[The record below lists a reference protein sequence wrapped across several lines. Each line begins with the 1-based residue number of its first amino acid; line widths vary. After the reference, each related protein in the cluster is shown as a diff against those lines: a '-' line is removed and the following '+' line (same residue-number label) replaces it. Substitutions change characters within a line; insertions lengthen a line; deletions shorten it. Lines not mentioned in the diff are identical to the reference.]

1 MDQFPTAP
9 HDGASAPACRLCA
22 SPLPPDAKRCPACGL
37 HRATDLSRPELW
49 RLGAGLA
56 ALYLVTAVL
65 LLLAR

>member
-9 HDGASAPACRLCA
+9 DEATAPPTCRLCE
-22 SPLPPDAKRCPACGL
+22 SPLPPDATRCPVCGL
-37 HRATDLSRPELW
+37 HRATGLSRPELW

-56 ALYLVTAVL
+56 VLYLVTAVL

>member
-1 MDQFPTAP
+1 MDEFPTAP
-9 HDGASAPACRLCA
+9 DEATALAPCRLCE

-56 ALYLVTAVL
+56 VLYLATAVL
-65 LLLAR
+65 LLLVR